1 MLTELTLT
9 ARQLVG
15 NLLTELSMS
24 LTVRFPGTDVKAEQ
38 DYTVHYNRCR
48 TNVYYMSIP

>member
-24 LTVRFPGTDVKAEQ
+24 LTVRFPGTDVKAAR
-38 DYTVHYNRCR
+38 DYTVNYNRCR